1 MKQILIGAI
10 AFTCILSACKKSD
23 KKGSEPDKFMSTS
36 PGSTW
41 NYAFV
46 DNTNAAANYNYTVTS
61 SNSDTLINGRSYHK
75 YAVSTGGTEYY
86 NISGHDYYTYAAL
99 PAELGGSHI
108 ENLYLKDNASAGTA
122 WNQSYNVIIN
132 SIPITIQT
140 TNTIA
145 AVGLTRTVA
154 GQTYTNVIQVNTS
167 ITPPAI
173 PGLTLTSNISYY
185 YAPRVGMIENHIVVG
200 INGLG
205 VTQDVN
211 TQTTLTNA
219 TIL

>member
-1 MKQILIGAI
+1 
-10 AFTCILSACKKSD
+10 
-23 KKGSEPDKFMSTS
+23 MSTT

-41 NYAFV
+41 NYSFV
-46 DNTNAAANYNYTVTS
+46 DNTNAAANYDYTVTS
-61 SNSDTLINGRSYHK
+61 SNSDTSINGKSYHK

-86 NISGHDYYTYAAL
+86 NITGHDYYTYAAL
-99 PAELGGSHI
+99 PAQIGGNYI
-108 ENLYLKDNASAGTA
+108 ENLYLRDNAIAGTS
-122 WNQSYNVIIN
+122 WIQSYNIIFN
-132 SIPITIQT
+132 SVPLTIQT

-145 AVGLTRTVA
+145 AVGLTRTVS
-154 GQTYTNVIQVNTS
+154 GKTYSNVIQVNTS

-173 PGLTLTSNISYY
+173 PGLTVTSNISYY
-185 YAPRVGMIENHIVVG
+185 YAPKVGMIENHIVVG